1 MDYDD
6 NKHDLFEWI
15 NCNIYG
21 INYCVE
27 KVKIISLISEVFE
40 RMPSKDRKILMYKR
54 CVRFIA
60 PISNSS
66 VAEQVF
72 IDPISVRNEQTS
84 VCRCSKCNEPH
95 LTVKNGIY
103 DMMVG
108 IWLVCLS
115 SDILKR
121 SKKESLYT
129 IAHELAHVYLELPKT
144 ASMIEGFTDK
154 EREVDEQVTKWNI
167 ASELRPKQINYI
179 CGDGRIQNESSVTAT
194 DL

>member
-60 PISNSS
+60 PITNSS

-144 ASMIEGFTDK
+144 ASMTEGFTDR

-179 CGDGRIQNESSVTAT
+179 CGDGRIQNESSVDAI
-194 DL
+194 

>member
-144 ASMIEGFTDK
+144 ASMTEGFTDR

-179 CGDGRIQNESSVTAT
+179 CGDGRIQNESSVDAI
-194 DL
+194 